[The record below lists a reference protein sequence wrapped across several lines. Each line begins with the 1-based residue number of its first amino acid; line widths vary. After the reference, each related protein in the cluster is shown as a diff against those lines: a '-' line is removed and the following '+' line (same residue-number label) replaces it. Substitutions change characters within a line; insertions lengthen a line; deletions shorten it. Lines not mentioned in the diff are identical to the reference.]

1 METSYFKDII
11 GVTNVLNKK
20 PENIILRFHDKDKFD
35 RLNIKPPH
43 ESWSIISEHNNYV
56 DVSLIVKINSEL
68 RNLIY
73 KNSPGLEVIS
83 PESFRKIISKEI
95 SRADSYYTNL

>member
-1 METSYFKDII
+1 M
-11 GVTNVLNKK
+11 LNKK
-20 PENIILRFHDKDKFD
+20 PENILRFHDKDKFD

-43 ESWSIISEHNNYV
+43 ESWSKISEYDNYI
-56 DVSLIVKINSEL
+56 DVSLRVKINSEP

-83 PESFRKIISKEI
+83 SII
-95 SRADSYYTNL
+95 